1 MQEIDDILKYP
12 AQGLKIVCINLVRLI
27 TLMFGPAALHHQAS
41 LSSQSVPFT
50 GEIYFL
56 LPRRHTG
63 DGTFNL
69 TLEVSPPT

>member
-50 GEIYFL
+50 GEIYFQ
-56 LPRRHTG
+56 RRQTR
-63 DGTFNL
+63 DGTLKLAF
-69 TLEVSPPT
+69 